1 MQFDVKY
8 PQITGVEGENI
19 DKINEMLKDCAMSTV
34 NTLYLAP
41 SDSMKEKMLEES
53 NPFLGSLV
61 TYKVSYAGEDFI
73 SVAFNDIYYAGNTSA
88 QYCDIRTRNIRISD
102 AKQFEVADIVDLS
115 DAFMHDWMKKMKGEA
130 PSAEVL
136 SSVKLNDFR
145 QIFKWGNPGEPVL

>member
-19 DKINEMLKDCAMSTV
+19 DNINEMLKDCAMSTV

-73 SVAFNDIYYAGNTSA
+73 
-88 QYCDIRTRNIRISD
+88 
-102 AKQFEVADIVDLS
+102 LS
-115 DAFMHDWMKKMKGEA
+115 LIH
-130 PSAEVL
+130 
-136 SSVKLNDFR
+136 
-145 QIFKWGNPGEPVL
+145 I

>member
-1 MQFDVKY
+1 MQLDVKY

-19 DKINEMLKDCAMSTV
+19 DKINEMLKDCAMSILI

-73 SVAFNDIYYAGNTSA
+73 SVASMIFIMQEILLRSIVTSVPA
-88 QYCDIRTRNIRISD
+88 TSVFLTQSSLKWQISW
-102 AKQFEVADIVDLS
+102 I
-115 DAFMHDWMKKMKGEA
+115 
-130 PSAEVL
+130 
-136 SSVKLNDFR
+136 
-145 QIFKWGNPGEPVL
+145 

>member
-88 QYCDIRTRNIRISD
+88 QYCDLRTRNIRISD

-115 DAFMHDWMKKMKGEA
+115 DAFMHDW
-130 PSAEVL
+130 PPL
-136 SSVKLNDFR
+136 RYRL
-145 QIFKWGNPGEPVL
+145 